1 MQLQQLRTFYEVATT
16 GSFTRAAQRLYLSQ
30 PAVTQQVRALEA
42 ELGFPLVER
51 RGRRIQLTRAGAAL
65 LAYPPRLLALLD
77 EGLNAA
83 REAAGRSEQTLRL
96 GAGDTVATYLLPDV
110 IRDFN
115 ARRPEA
121 ALRLVVGNTERLLE
135 AVLGNEVELAIWAR
149 QEKHDLLVQ
158 HPFGHAPLVAVIQPN
173 DPLVAVATARTPPQL
188 WARELAGHR
197 LLLRGR
203 ASAIRRFVDD
213 FLHHAGLDTSEVI
226 EMDHLEAIKRTVEI
240 GFGVTV
246 APAFAVSREVG
257 LGLLAAIPLADPGGE
272 LPLFYVH
279 YANRRLS
286 PLAQEVVEFLRFRGG
301 VETRLPGEIEPRRSD
316 ADRG

>member
-1 MQLQQLRTFYEVATT
+1 VQLQQLRTFYEVATT
-16 GSFTRAAQRLYLSQ
+16 GSFTRAAEKLYLSQ

-42 ELGFPLVER
+42 ELGFALVER
-51 RGRRIQLTRAGAAL
+51 RGRRIRLTPAGETL
-65 LAYPPRLLALLD
+65 VAYPPRLLALLD

-96 GAGDTVATYLLPDV
+96 GAGDTVATYILPDV

-121 ALRLVVGNTERLLE
+121 SLRLVVGNTERLLD
-135 AVLGNEVELAIWAR
+135 AVLNNEVELATWAR
-149 QEKHDLLVQ
+149 QEEHPLLVQ
-158 HPFGHAPLVAVIQPN
+158 HPFGHAPLVAVLQPN
-173 DPLVAVATARTPPQL
+173 DPLARVGAERDPPHL
-188 WARELAGHR
+188 WARELSGRR

-213 FLHHAGLDTSEVI
+213 FLHRAGLDTGEAI

-257 LGLLAAIPLADPGGE
+257 LGLLAAIPLADPGGT
-272 LPLFYVH
+272 LPLSYVH

-286 PLAQEVVEFLRFRGG
+286 PLALEVVQFLNAAGRG
-301 VETRLPGEIEPRRSD
+301 
-316 ADRG
+316 

>member
-1 MQLQQLRTFYEVATT
+1 MQLQQLRTFYEVAAT
-16 GSFTRAAQRLYLSQ
+16 GSFTRAAEKLYLTQ

-42 ELGFPLVER
+42 ELGFPLIER
-51 RGRRIQLTRAGAAL
+51 RGRRIRLTEAGDAL
-65 LAYPPRLLALLD
+65 LAYPPRVLALLD

-83 REAAGRSEQTLRL
+83 REAAGRAEQTLRL

-110 IRDFN
+110 IRDFS

-135 AVLGNEVELAIWAR
+135 AILTNEVELAVWAR
-149 QEKHDLLVQ
+149 QEEQELLVQ
-158 HPFGHAPLVAVIQPN
+158 TRFGHAPLVAVVQPG
-173 DPLVAVATARTPPQL
+173 DPLAAVGASREPAHL
-188 WARELAGHR
+188 WARELAGRH

-213 FLHHAGLDTSEVI
+213 FLRRAGLDTSEAI

-246 APAFAVSREVG
+246 APDFAVSREVE

-272 LPLFYVH
+272 LPLYYAH

-286 PLAQEVVEFLRFRGG
+286 PLAQEVVDFLSLAKGREG
-301 VETRLPGEIEPRRSD
+301 
-316 ADRG
+316 

>member
-1 MQLQQLRTFYEVATT
+1 MQLQQLRTFYEVAAT
-16 GSFTRAAQRLYLSQ
+16 GSFTRAAEKLYLTQ
-30 PAVTQQVRALEA
+30 PAITQQVRALEA
-42 ELGFPLVER
+42 ELGFSLIER
-51 RGRRIQLTRAGAAL
+51 RGRQIRLTPAGEAL

-115 ARRPEA
+115 ARRPQA

-135 AVLGNEVELAIWAR
+135 AVLANEVELAIWAR

-158 HPFGHAPLVAVIQPN
+158 ERFGHAPLVAVVQPG
-173 DPLVAVATARTPPQL
+173 DPLVEHAVARTPPHL
-188 WARELAGHR
+188 WVRELAGRR

-203 ASAIRRFVDD
+203 ASAIRRFIDH
-213 FLHHAGLDTSEVI
+213 FLRNAGLDTSEAI

-240 GFGVTV
+240 GFGVTI

-257 LGLLAAIPLADPGGE
+257 LGLLAAIPLADPDGE
-272 LPLFYVH
+272 LPLYYVH

-286 PLAQEVVEFLRFRGG
+286 PLAQDVVDFLTSASTTGFQSGS
-301 VETRLPGEIEPRRSD
+301 L
-316 ADRG
+316 A